1 MSVGA
6 SRVAAAARRGPLD
19 ALESVRAALGF
30 LTRFP
35 AGSRHGTVATSAT
48 GAAAFGFVGALVGAA
63 GAVPMLLVGG
73 LEPTVGAILAVM
85 AVAVASGALHLDG
98 LADTADALLVPD
110 PARAEAAR
118 TDPATGPGGVVA
130 VVLVLGLDVAAL
142 SALAAAAGPGIAAL
156 ACIAAG
162 SASRAVAVVASLAMR
177 PSAAGRLGRWFAERL
192 GTADAVIAVASTVA
206 IVGIVG
212 AGLRPRRRGRGP
224 GASARPSAR
233 RSASRRRGSSWPD
246 AASWTAT
253 GSGHPSRSGSRRS
266 SSGRRWPRTSCGPP
280 AWRPEWRPP

>member
-192 GTADAVIAVASTVA
+192 GTADAVMAVASTVA
-206 IVGIVG
+206 IVGLVALVSGQGGAGAALALGTAVG
-212 AGLRPRRRGRGP
+212 AAVGL
-224 GASARPSAR
+224 
-233 RSASRRRGSSWPD
+233 
-246 AASWTAT
+246 AASWLIVARRGQLDGDGLGASIEVGFAAVLVGAALAADILRTAGVAT
-253 GSGHPSRSGSRRS
+253 
-266 SSGRRWPRTSCGPP
+266 
-280 AWRPEWRPP
+280 